1 MFRFPITWII
11 LLLLSLIGQTQA
23 QQQTYY
29 KSIHCD
35 QLILGVKDSR
45 TAELLEQSND
55 FYAYL
60 GEEEELPSKTYPV
73 TYLVDADEFFASTI
87 GSIDDLNSPGAKS
100 YLTELIGRSAW
111 RRLMHSRPLKEN
123 GGETQKQN
131 LVDFARSLKER
142 PIVR

>member
-11 LLLLSLIGQTQA
+11 LLLLSLIGQIQA

-45 TAELLEQSND
+45 TAELLEQSSD

-60 GEEEELPSKTYPV
+60 GEEELPSKTYPV

-111 RRLMHSRPLKEN
+111 RRLMHSSPLKEN
-123 GGETQKQN
+123 RAETQKKN
-131 LVDFARSLKER
+131 PVDFARSLKER
-142 PIVR
+142 PTVR